1 LRIVLDAS
9 IALSWC
15 FEDES
20 DAYSRS
26 VLEAAV
32 TTTFV
37 VPSIWPLEVANV
49 LLVAER
55 RGRMTRAATA
65 QFIELLSDLT
75 IDVEPEPGLRYD
87 TDLLDLARR
96 HRLSAYDA
104 SYLRLALRT
113 GVPLATKDVSLVN
126 AASDEG
132 VALWQRPTA

>member
-9 IALSWC
+9 VALSWC

-26 VLEAAV
+26 VLEAAA

-37 VPSIWPLEVANV
+37 VPSIWPLEIANV

-65 QFIELLSDLT
+65 QFIELLSDLA
-75 IDVEPEPGLRYD
+75 IDVEPEPGLRYE

-96 HRLSAYDA
+96 HNLSAYDA
-104 SYLRLALRT
+104 SYLRLALRK
-113 GVPLATKDVSLVN
+113 GVALATKDASLAN
-126 AASDEG
+126 AANDEG
-132 VALWQRPTA
+132 VALWPSPTA